1 VVLTVDDSATLE
13 LVMLVTVV
21 LSVDDVSMLD
31 EPVALVTAA
40 LVVFDPETS
49 ETTPAIA
56 PTTTITVTNTTTDRV
71 APLAS

>member
-1 VVLTVDDSATLE
+1 MLVPVVLAVN
-13 LVMLVTVV
+13 
-21 LSVDDVSMLD
+21 DVSTLD
-31 EPVALVTAA
+31 EPVVLVTPE

-71 APLAS
+71 APLAC